1 MALYELGRDE
11 RYQVVSLHT
20 TVAAGYGRI
29 SHHGVRTEL
38 LERQAMAVGV
48 PLNVIELPGESVTN
62 EEYEALMTRAM
73 LAYGDGGIST
83 VAFGDIFL
91 QDLRDYRE
99 KNLAKVGM
107 RAVFPLW
114 QRDTR
119 ELIGSFIELGFKVRL
134 ACIEQDALDRSF
146 AGRAIDEAFVRDL
159 PGDVDPCGENGE
171 FHTFVWD
178 GPTFSVPVPVEVGE
192 VVLRDVRYFADLLP
206 AGGGRP
212 DPRAS

>member
-11 RYQVVSLHT
+11 RYQVVSLLT

-73 LAYGDGGIST
+73 LAYADGGIST

-99 KNLAKVGM
+99 KNLAPPRWACGPSCCS
-107 RAVFPLW
+107 APGSL
-114 QRDTR
+114 DTSLSHAAG
-119 ELIGSFIELGFKVRL
+119 LIEIA
-134 ACIEQDALDRSF
+134 ACHA
-146 AGRAIDEAFVRDL
+146 
-159 PGDVDPCGENGE
+159 
-171 FHTFVWD
+171 
-178 GPTFSVPVPVEVGE
+178 
-192 VVLRDVRYFADLLP
+192 
-206 AGGGRP
+206 
-212 DPRAS
+212 